1 MTTAEDLEAIAQ
13 AYHVPGSA
21 RDMVIERICQEVELD
36 WLVGRF
42 RPDQAVLEM
51 GYGDGVTFDRLC
63 LLERYTV
70 LEGSPSLASKARQ
83 HAANRGSSAQI
94 VETLFEDFLPEA
106 KFDWIYASHV
116 LEHVDDPVQTLALL
130 ARWVEP
136 QSGHVVITVP
146 NAESIHRRVGV
157 AMGLHS
163 KLDDLSARDLTV
175 GHQRVYSLGSLT
187 QTLELAGWGI
197 SEVQGFFL
205 KPLSNAQLVESGDE
219 AIRAL
224 CEVSLELPPEICAN
238 LTVIAR
244 PRSAD
249 TFVDSA

>member
-1 MTTAEDLEAIAQ
+1 MGEYLK
-13 AYHVPGSA
+13 
-21 RDMVIERICQEVELD
+21 ELD
-36 WLVGRF
+36 LSQYAILHFAPEKCVENLIYKKIF
-42 RPDQAVLEM
+42 KSYKKVDLHPVDNQEFCNIENIQFS
-51 GYGDGVTFDRLC
+51 DEQFDIIIC
-63 LLERYTV
+63 
-70 LEGSPSLASKARQ
+70 
-83 HAANRGSSAQI
+83 
-94 VETLFEDFLPEA
+94 
-106 KFDWIYASHV
+106 SHV

-163 KLDDLSARDLTV
+163 ELDDLSARDLTV